1 MKEFLRNFDPIR
13 EKYEFRTWNAD
24 YQSWLKGRRIRL
36 TAEGRANV
44 SVFEDSFQFGSLS
57 KQKYSSIL
65 DNLKLVYGDA
75 DLIHGDVRDYHM
87 AERKIVHSYL
97 AIPQLDKMFDED
109 YFNFEWD
116 MHVGQNFNEHR
127 SDYYR
132 DHFIHQIRDMYMML
146 VLMEEFGMY
155 HAVREV
161 LSDRMA
167 SNISAYVTKKKQQFM
182 DGAGSPIFRKL
193 LELCEKKQLQV
204 PEIDSSAYVEEYFNN
219 YVIKASCIL
228 AGLFH
233 DLGYPIC
240 HFLHMRNRLSNYNPT
255 MYMVTH
261 NEIGSFDQIASVL
274 SPSLLFSLVSLKG
287 IKAALELN
295 SKGTFDH
302 GAYSAIAF
310 LLQFYENGIINSL
323 SPEKQCAIE
332 LAAVAIFNHTIEY
345 KATKENSKSNYY
357 SLYFRQNPIAFLL
370 RVCDDLQEWDR
381 RYFEVSESSDL
392 MFCEECHTPLIKYKL
407 SAKDKK
413 PSVDLFVND
422 KNPGV
427 DTSTKEKLLDTVL
440 FETYENEVSGYQ
452 CSCRSMI
459 RRPDIFMKRKLYLVS
474 VADTVS
480 VTDSAENGKHVL
492 HADVNY
498 NLYKMLMMANINN
511 TYAKFRFKELVGLQH
526 LLEGQ
531 NYGKTFL
538 RFELGFFMSP
548 NPISIKL
555 EILRRFIERFP
566 VVYGNNTPEE
576 NYSKKLD
583 LLYARPKRLL
593 DNIINISWT
602 IPYEDI
608 LKDNREIA
616 NVKSI
621 EDIKKGIIEKRK
633 IIEGIKE
640 VLGCCIK
647 FYISLLIISERPKS
661 RRTYYNDAISQHSRS
676 NPFYCEIMNALTSD
690 ALQSLEDRRKKWEYA
705 DPDKE
710 ATLYNSISA
719 YTCAQN
725 SFNSY
730 KEILNSLDCGFPYIG
745 YYFDIYIFKKLCDKL
760 DKAADGDA

>member
-1 MKEFLRNFDPIR
+1 MIEFLRGFDPIR
-13 EKYEFRTWNAD
+13 EKYEFRAWNAD
-24 YQSWLKGRRIRL
+24 YQSWLKGQTIRL

-116 MHVGQNFNEHR
+116 MHVGQNFNEHK

-146 VLMEEFGMY
+146 VLIEEFDLY
-155 HAVREV
+155 HNVRTV

-167 SNISAYVTKKKQQFM
+167 SNISAYVCKKRQQFM
-182 DGAGSPIFRKL
+182 DDSGSPIYRKL
-193 LELCEKKQLQV
+193 MELCETEKQLQI
-204 PEIDSSAYVEEYFNN
+204 PEINSIAYAEEYFYN

-240 HFLHMRNRLSNYNPT
+240 HFLQMRNRLSNYNPT

-295 SKGTFDH
+295 SKGAFDH
-302 GAYSAIAF
+302 GAYSSIAF
-310 LLQFYENGIINSL
+310 LLQFYENGIITSL
-323 SPEKQCAIE
+323 SAEKQCAIE

-345 KATKENSKSNYY
+345 KATKEKSKSNYY

-381 RYFEVSESSDL
+381 RYFEVSEASDL
-392 MFCEECHTPLIKYKL
+392 MFCEDCHTPLIKIL
-407 SAKDKK
+407 PDAN
-413 PSVDLFVND
+413 PSEE
-422 KNPGV
+422 GAE
-427 DTSTKEKLLDTVL
+427 KE
-440 FETYENEVSGYQ
+440 SGYR
-452 CSCRSMI
+452 CFCRSKI

-480 VTDSAENGKHVL
+480 VTDSTKEGKHIL
-492 HADVNY
+492 RADVNY

-526 LLEGQ
+526 FLESQDYGQ
-531 NYGKTFL
+531 RVS
-538 RFELGFFMSP
+538 RFEIGFYMSP
-548 NPISIKL
+548 NPISIKM
-555 EILRRFIERFP
+555 EILRRFLDRFSVP
-566 VVYGNNTPEE
+566 DLNIDSDATYAE
-576 NYSKKLD
+576 KLRFFHDKPD
-583 LLYARPKRLL
+583 LLFNMLKIRWSVSEEEKLKNLKY
-593 DNIINISWT
+593 
-602 IPYEDI
+602 I
-608 LKDNREIA
+608 LA
-616 NVKSI
+616 
-621 EDIKKGIIEKRK
+621 
-633 IIEGIKE
+633 
-640 VLGCCIK
+640 CCVK
-647 FYISLLIISERPKS
+647 FYCSLLIKQGQLSPQSLYYSNAIKS
-661 RRTYYNDAISQHSRS
+661 YSVS
-676 NPFYCEIMNALTSD
+676 NPFFFKIIDVLVKD
-690 ALQSLEDRRKKWEYA
+690 AIQSFEDRRKRWEYA
-705 DPDKE
+705 ESGRE
-710 ATLYNSISA
+710 AMLYDSIGA
-719 YTCAQN
+719 YTCTTN
-725 SFNSY
+725 SFNLINNI
-730 KEILNSLDCGFPYIG
+730 ENSMGNKYPYFG
-745 YYFDIYIFKKLCDKL
+745 YYFDIKLFRQMWACLQTDKL
-760 DKAADGDA
+760 PEDH

>member
-1 MKEFLRNFDPIR
+1 MKEFLRGFDPIR
-13 EKYEFRTWNAD
+13 EKYEFKAWNAD
-24 YQSWLKGRRIRL
+24 YESWLKGRCIRL

-75 DLIHGDVRDYHM
+75 DLIHSDVRDYHLT
-87 AERKIVHSYL
+87 ERKIVHSYL

-132 DHFIHQIRDMYMML
+132 DHYIHQIRDMYMML
-146 VLMEEFGMY
+146 VLMEQFGMY
-155 HAVREV
+155 HATREV

-167 SNISAYVTKKKQQFM
+167 SNISSYVSKKKQQFM
-182 DGAGSPIFRKL
+182 DDSGSPIYRMLMKLCKKKEKL
-193 LELCEKKQLQV
+193 LI
-204 PEIDSSAYVEEYFNN
+204 PGINSIAYTEEYFYN

-228 AGLFH
+228 SGLFH

-240 HFLHMRNRLSNYNPT
+240 HFLQMRNRLSNYNPT

-274 SPSLLFSLVSLKG
+274 SPSLLFTLVSLKG

-295 SKGTFDH
+295 DKGAYDH

-310 LLQFYENGIINSL
+310 LLQFYENGIINAL
-323 SPEKQCAIE
+323 PAEKQCAIE

-345 KATKENSKSNYY
+345 KATKEKSKSSYY

-381 RYFEVSESSDL
+381 RYFEVSEASDL
-392 MFCEECHTPLIKYKL
+392 MFCEECHTPLIKYTIRDTDP
-407 SAKDKK
+407 SEAGAK
-413 PSVDLFVND
+413 
-422 KNPGV
+422 
-427 DTSTKEKLLDTVL
+427 KE
-440 FETYENEVSGYQ
+440 SGYQ
-452 CSCRSMI
+452 CSCRSVI

-474 VADTVS
+474 VANTVS
-480 VTDSAENGKHVL
+480 VTDSTENGKHVL
-492 HADVNY
+492 RADVHY
-498 NLYKMLMMANINN
+498 DLYKMLIMSNINN
-511 TYAKFRFKELVGLQH
+511 TYAKYRFKELVGLQH
-526 LLEGQ
+526 LLLGQ
-531 NYGKTFL
+531 DYGQTISRL
-538 RFELGFFMSP
+538 ELGYFMSP

-555 EILRRFIERFP
+555 EILRRFIDRFP
-566 VVYGNNTPEE
+566 VVNGKNTLEK

-593 DNIINISWT
+593 DNMINISWT

-608 LKDNREIA
+608 LKDNKEIE
-616 NVKSI
+616 NVKGI
-621 EDIKKGIIEKRK
+621 EDIKKGIVEKRK
-633 IIEGIKE
+633 IIESIKE

-661 RRTYYNDAISQHSRS
+661 QRTYYIDAISQHSKT
-676 NPFYCEIMNALTSD
+676 NAFYYEIMNALTAD
-690 ALQSLEDRRKKWEYA
+690 ALQSLEDRRQKWEYA
-705 DPDKE
+705 DPGKE
-710 ATLYNSISA
+710 ANLYDSISA
-719 YTCAQN
+719 YTCTQN
-725 SFNSY
+725 TFNSY
-730 KEILNSLDCGFPYIG
+730 KEILKSYLDCGFPYVG

-760 DKAADGDA
+760 DKPEDGDA